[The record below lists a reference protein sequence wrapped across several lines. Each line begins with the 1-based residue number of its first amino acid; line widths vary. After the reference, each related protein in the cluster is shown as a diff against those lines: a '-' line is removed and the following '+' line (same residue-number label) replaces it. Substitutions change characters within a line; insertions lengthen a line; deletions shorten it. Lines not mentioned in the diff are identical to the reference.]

1 MKTFKTKEILVANYT
16 PRRSLTDMK
25 VLETAILKFQSH
37 NTSFKKNEFENLW
50 DISLTSKN
58 LERSVENLKVIQFYI
73 PGTNLDKEPIFNEIF
88 YKSGMIFFDFSNSYK
103 NHISPFQ
110 GMRMPGE

>member
-37 NTSFKKNEFENLW
+37 NTSFKKNEFENLNAVLYSW
-50 DISLTSKN
+50 N
-58 LERSVENLKVIQFYI
+58 
-73 PGTNLDKEPIFNEIF
+73 
-88 YKSGMIFFDFSNSYK
+88 
-103 NHISPFQ
+103 
-110 GMRMPGE
+110 